1 MGAGASIPDTEE
13 EARQQGYT
21 ERQIEDYKASIQ
33 KLAMEN
39 ALSALAARKA
49 RQSEGAAADAKDTG
63 APRVRRDSKK

>member
-21 ERQIEDYKASIQ
+21 ERQIEDYKANIQ
-33 KLAMEN
+33 KLAMDN

-49 RQSEGAAADAKDTG
+49 RQSEDAAADTKDTG
-63 APRVRRDSKK
+63 ASRTRRDSKK

>member
-1 MGAGASIPDTEE
+1 MGAGASIPGTEE

-49 RQSEGAAADAKDTG
+49 RQSEDVAADAKDTG
-63 APRVRRDSKK
+63 APRARRDSRK